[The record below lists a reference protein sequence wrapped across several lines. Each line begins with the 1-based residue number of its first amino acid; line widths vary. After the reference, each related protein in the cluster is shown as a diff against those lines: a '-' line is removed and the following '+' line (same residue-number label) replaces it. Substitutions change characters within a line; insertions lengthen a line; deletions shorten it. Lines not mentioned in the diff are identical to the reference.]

1 MAWFKRSSCFTIL
14 AVVLMLDL
22 AVKIPASVQA
32 QLRPNSLSSK
42 LPNQWKSF
50 QPPTPSG
57 DFRPLHL
64 PGEGA
69 TLISQGSGT
78 EFRAPRSPENP
89 SPENTQGGGS
99 RGPCIQSGS
108 LVPLVPASGGVTVAE
123 HPTVSWY
130 MPQIS
135 PMYAPA
141 PAVELVLMDANREQ
155 VYSAQYPLTKS
166 PEGVVGAPGIMSLT
180 VANLYPM
187 KIGQDYYWQL
197 RVRCDYTEAD
207 QSEDLVVEGRL
218 KRVEPDPT
226 LALRIQQ
233 ATPKERVALY
243 ANAQLWHEALATLVE
258 LKRDRPNDSELAATW
273 DKLLTSMGL

>member
-1 MAWFKRSSCFTIL
+1 MAWFKRSSRFTIL
-14 AVVLMLDL
+14 AVVLLLDL
-22 AVKIPASVQA
+22 AVKIPQSVQA

-78 EFRAPRSPENP
+78 QFRAPRSPENP

-123 HPTVSWY
+123 HPTISWY

-135 PMYAPA
+135 EYAEA
-141 PAVELVLMDANREQ
+141 PAVELVLKDANKQQ

-166 PEGVVGAPGIMSLT
+166 REGVVGAPGIMSLT
-180 VANLYPM
+180 VANPYSM
-187 KIGQDYYWQL
+187 KIGQDYYWEL
-197 RVRCDYTEAD
+197 RVRCNYTEAD
-207 QSEDLVVEGRL
+207 RSDDLVVEGRL
-218 KRVEPDPT
+218 KRVEPNPT

-233 ATPKERVALY
+233 ATPKDRVALY
-243 ANAQLWHEALATLVE
+243 ANAQLWYDAFATLVE
-258 LKRDRPNDSELAATW
+258 LKRDRPNDTELAATW

>member
-1 MAWFKRSSCFTIL
+1 MAWFKRSSRFTIL
-14 AVVLMLDL
+14 AVVLLLDL

-99 RGPCIQSGS
+99 RSPCIESGS
-108 LVPLVPASGGVTVAE
+108 LVALVPASGGVTVAE
-123 HPTVSWY
+123 HPTISWY

-135 PMYAPA
+135 LEAEA
-141 PAVELVLMDANREQ
+141 PAVEFVLRDANKQ
-155 VYSAQYPLTKS
+155 QIYSAQYPLTKS
-166 PEGVVGAPGIMSLT
+166 REGVVGTPGIMSLT
-180 VANLYPM
+180 VANPYSM
-187 KIGQDYYWQL
+187 KIGQDYYWEL
-197 RVRCDYTEAD
+197 SVRCNYKGAD
-207 QSEDLVVEGRL
+207 RSEDPFVEGRL

-243 ANAQLWHEALATLVE
+243 ANAQLWYDAFATLVE
-258 LKRDRPNDSELAATW
+258 LKRDRPNDTELAATW

>member
-1 MAWFKRSSCFTIL
+1 MAWFKRSSRFTIL
-14 AVVLMLDL
+14 AVVLLLDL
-22 AVKIPASVQA
+22 AVKIPQSVQA
-32 QLRPNSLSSK
+32 QLRPNSLGSK

-78 EFRAPRSPENP
+78 QFRAPRSPENP

-99 RGPCIQSGS
+99 RGPCIESGS
-108 LVPLVPASGGVTVAE
+108 LIPLVPASGGVTVAE
-123 HPTVSWY
+123 NPTVSWY

-135 PMYAPA
+135 PKYAEA
-141 PAVELVLMDANREQ
+141 PAVELVLMDANRKQ
-155 VYSAQYPLTKS
+155 VYSALYPLMKS
-166 PEGVVGAPGIMSLT
+166 AEGVVGAPGIMSLT

-187 KIGQDYYWQL
+187 KIGQDYYWEL

-207 QSEDLVVEGRL
+207 RADDLVVEGRL
-218 KRVEPDPT
+218 KRVEPDQT
-226 LALRIQQ
+226 LALRVQQ

-243 ANAQLWHEALATLVE
+243 ANAQFWYDAFATLVE
-258 LKRDRPNDSELAATW
+258 LKRDRPNDTELAVTW

>member
-1 MAWFKRSSCFTIL
+1 
-14 AVVLMLDL
+14 
-22 AVKIPASVQA
+22 
-32 QLRPNSLSSK
+32 
-42 LPNQWKSF
+42 
-50 QPPTPSG
+50 
-57 DFRPLHL
+57 
-64 PGEGA
+64 
-69 TLISQGSGT
+69 
-78 EFRAPRSPENP
+78 
-89 SPENTQGGGS
+89 
-99 RGPCIQSGS
+99 
-108 LVPLVPASGGVTVAE
+108 
-123 HPTVSWY
+123 

-135 PMYAPA
+135 SKDAEA
-141 PAVELVLMDANREQ
+141 PAVELVLMDANRKP
-155 VYSAQYPLTKS
+155 VYSALYPLMKS
-166 PEGVVGAPGIMSLT
+166 AESVVGAPGIMSLT

-207 QSEDLVVEGRL
+207 RSEDLFVEGRL

-258 LKRDRPNDSELAATW
+258 LKRDRPNDTELAVTW